1 MTARTYAAAS
11 VRQLAAV
18 VDQVAPR
25 DPARW
30 PGRLPAP
37 AAAGAR
43 AQVSRSRADQLWMVV
58 GMWDRAVGR
67 EELPPVASRSAA
79 KLFTRPTLRIF
90 WELAVAG
97 ELRARP
103 EDAGRPLPLATQR
116 IVRDV
121 LGLLAGLVVP
131 GKTVR
136 LPVVDAPELKPTVP
150 ERDLAAL
157 YRGLADLAAEGPLV
171 RGGVR
176 MQVAQ
181 RTRLLAMVAIVLDTG
196 ARSGEL
202 AALRMEDLA
211 PGLEAVA
218 VRRRQQR
225 APADRADEIAGL
237 AEVHPAAVRS
247 VLSGHTYQHSEAV
260 RQRILAAVAALPPL
274 PEVEWYAL
282 RPKTRAALRRWLEV
296 REAVLAGARIS
307 GAREPEAPG
316 VVLEGG
322 RSALWVTLRTSKAG
336 PPGVTLRPQGL
347 RIAYTKGV
355 TALNVLMAGRYG
367 WSPLPLRMEQ
377 LRRAVTIEPL
387 AQDEAPAGAE
397 GLVVR

>member
-1 MTARTYAAAS
+1 VTDRTYSATS

-18 VDQVAPR
+18 VDEVAPR

-30 PGRLPAP
+30 PGRVPAP
-37 AAAGAR
+37 AVAGTR

-58 GMWDRAVGR
+58 GMYDRAVGR
-67 EELPPVASRSAA
+67 EEMPAVAARSVAR
-79 KLFTRPTLRIF
+79 LFTRPTLQAF

-97 ELRARP
+97 ELRARA
-103 EDAGRPLPLATQR
+103 EDVGRPLPLATQR

-121 LGLLAGLVVP
+121 LGVLAALVVP
-131 GKTVR
+131 GKAVL

-171 RGGVR
+171 RGSVK
-176 MQVAQ
+176 MHVAQ
-181 RTRLLAMVAIVLDTG
+181 RARLLAMVGIVLDTG

-202 AALRMEDLA
+202 AALRMDDLA
-211 PGLEAVA
+211 PELEAVG

-225 APADRADEIAGL
+225 APADRAEEIAGL

-282 RPKTRAALRRWLEV
+282 RPRTRAAVRRWLEV
-296 REAVLAGARIS
+296 REAVLAGERVV
-307 GAREPEAPG
+307 GFRDPEVEG

-322 RSALWVTLRTSKAG
+322 RSALWVTLQTSKAG
-336 PPGVTLRPQGL
+336 PPGVTLGPRGL
-347 RIAYTKGV
+347 RLAYTKGV

-377 LRRAVTIEPL
+377 LRRAVTTEPL
-387 AQDEAPAGAE
+387 AQEAAD
-397 GLVVR
+397 R